1 MNKRTFTE
9 RDICMKFN
17 LPAVRVVDWNGT
29 QIGEQVFIA
38 KDRIIFRDNLVTQ
51 GKAKK
56 ADNVL
61 FYEPNLAIVLD
72 AARDN
77 NRLEASATDA
87 TRRRLLDVLTEA
99 LAPYDFREMGAT
111 E

>member
-9 RDICMKFN
+9 RDFCLKFN
-17 LPAVRVVDWNGT
+17 LPAVKVLDWDGT
-29 QIGEQVFIA
+29 QIREQVFIV

-51 GKAKK
+51 GKANK

-72 AARDN
+72 AAKDN

-87 TRRRLLDVLTEA
+87 TRRLLDVLTEA
-99 LAPYDFREMGAT
+99 LAPDDFHEMGAT